1 MESMHTGVRVE
12 RVKRETWGKRV
23 RRKPELFNSSEN
35 KALFKKIYFMDEFL
49 TILNSFSDTT
59 LPSSFSAAVERIIF
73 SRLR

>member
-1 MESMHTGVRVE
+1 MESMHTGVRVK

-23 RRKPELFNSSEN
+23 
-35 KALFKKIYFMDEFL
+35 FKKIYFMDEFL

-59 LPSSFSAAVERIIF
+59 LPSSFSAAVEGIIF

>member
-12 RVKRETWGKRV
+12 RVKRETWRKRV
-23 RRKPELFNSSEN
+23 
-35 KALFKKIYFMDEFL
+35 FKKIYFMDEFL

-59 LPSSFSAAVERIIF
+59 LPSSFSAAVEGIIF